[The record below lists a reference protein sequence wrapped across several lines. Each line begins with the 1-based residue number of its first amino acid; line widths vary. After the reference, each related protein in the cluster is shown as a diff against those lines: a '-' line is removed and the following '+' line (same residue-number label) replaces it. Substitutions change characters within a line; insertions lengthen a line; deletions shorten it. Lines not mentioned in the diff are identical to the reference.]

1 MQWLC
6 PAGELSTVPSQGAAL
21 GCMVGLMSYGKRQFE
36 ELDPIMRRLIP
47 PFHQAMDELVAMVD
61 ADSQAFSSYMVRSY
75 QEQPCRGQ
83 RGGLPA
89 APHPGALWSRTGG
102 RGITWE
108 GSLSTSEGATGSA
121 VAPGGRHTGSQSTPV
136 HQTFFPLPAGSYE
149 AAKKHP

>member
-36 ELDPIMRRLIP
+36 ELDPIMRKLIP

-61 ADSQAFSSYMVRSY
+61 ADSQAFSSYMVRSH

-83 RGGLPA
+83 P
-89 APHPGALWSRTGG
+89 
-102 RGITWE
+102 
-108 GSLSTSEGATGSA
+108 SEGATGSA

-136 HQTFFPLPAGSYE
+136 HQTFFSLPAGSHE